1 MSNGRSAG
9 FQRAPPVKTTVIAI
23 GGNSL
28 ITDARHMSV
37 PDQYAAIVKTAR
49 QIADLLERR
58 HRIVITHGNGPQ
70 VGFILRRSEHSR
82 GILHEV
88 PLDSIVAD
96 TQGALG
102 YQIQQ
107 ALGNE
112 FRRRGL
118 KHSVATVVTQTLVD
132 RDDPAFIRPTKPI
145 GEFYTREQAE
155 ERMRVERWT
164 MVEDA
169 GRGWRRVVAS
179 PEPRRIIESEVIGRM
194 VRDGYV
200 VVAAG
205 GGGIPVIAE
214 EGGLRGAAAVIDK
227 DLAAAVLAREI
238 SADLLVISTAV
249 ERVCLNYGRPDQRA
263 LETMTLA
270 EARRYIAEGHFQ
282 PGSML
287 PKVEACIRF
296 IEHGG
301 REALITCPEALA
313 EIFEGTAGTRIT
325 AGETLARSAT

>member
-1 MSNGRSAG
+1 
-9 FQRAPPVKTTVIAI
+9 VKTIVIAI

-28 ITDARHMSV
+28 ISDARHMSV
-37 PDQYAAIVKTAR
+37 PDQYAAVVQSAHHV
-49 QIADLLERR
+49 ADLLERR
-58 HRIVITHGNGPQ
+58 CRVVITHGNGPQ

-118 KHSVATVVTQTLVD
+118 KHPVVSVVTQTLVE
-132 RDDPAFIRPTKPI
+132 RDDPAFAQPSKPI

-155 ERMRVERWT
+155 ERQRVEQWT

-179 PEPRRIIESEVIGRM
+179 PQPVRIIEAEVIRHLA
-194 VRDGYV
+194 DAGYV
-200 VVAAG
+200 VVAVG
-205 GGGIPVIAE
+205 GGGIPVIE
-214 EGGLRGAAAVIDK
+214 TTPGQLRGVAAVIDK
-227 DLAAAVLAREI
+227 DLASGVLAHEI
-238 SADLLVISTAV
+238 GADLLVISTAV
-249 ERVCLNYGRPDQRA
+249 DKVCLNFGRPDQHA
-263 LETMTLA
+263 LDLLTVA
-270 EARRYIAEGHFQ
+270 EARRYLAAGHF
-282 PGSML
+282 PAGSML
-287 PKVEACIRF
+287 PKVEACVRF
-296 IEHGG
+296 IEGGG
-301 REALITCPEALA
+301 REALITGAEALA
-313 EIFEGTAGTRIT
+313 HVFDGHTGTRIVP
-325 AGETLARSAT
+325 

>member
-1 MSNGRSAG
+1 M
-9 FQRAPPVKTTVIAI
+9 KTIVIAI

-28 ITDARHMSV
+28 IRDARHMSV
-37 PDQYAAIVKTAR
+37 PDQYAAVVQSAR
-49 QIADLLERR
+49 HIADLLERR
-58 HRIVITHGNGPQ
+58 CRVVITHGNGPQ

-118 KHSVATVVTQTLVD
+118 QHPVVSVVTQTVVE
-132 RDDPAFIRPTKPI
+132 RDDPAFAHPTKPI
-145 GEFYTREQAE
+145 GEFYTHEQAE
-155 ERMRVERWT
+155 ERRRVEQWT

-179 PEPRRIIESEVIGRM
+179 PQPVRIVEAEVIRHLA
-194 VRDGYV
+194 DAGYV

-205 GGGIPVIAE
+205 GGGIPVIAIE
-214 EGGLRGAAAVIDK
+214 PGVLTGVAAVIDK
-227 DLAAAVLAREI
+227 DLASAVLAHEI
-238 SADLLVISTAV
+238 GADLFVISTAV
-249 ERVCLNYGRPDQRA
+249 DKVCLNFGRPDQRA
-263 LETMTLA
+263 LDSLTVA
-270 EARRYIAEGHFQ
+270 EARRYLAEGHFA
-282 PGSML
+282 PGSMR
-287 PKVEACIRF
+287 PKIEAAIRF
-296 IEHGG
+296 LEGG
-301 REALITCPEALA
+301 GGEALITGADTLDHV
-313 EIFEGTAGTRIT
+313 FDGHTGTRIVP
-325 AGETLARSAT
+325 